1 MDVVAAGEEEAVK
14 AFHHVRDGRLNAE
27 DRHGNAACL
36 RHSLAVVLV
45 QDVQVPRRL
54 FFEVHGY
61 ADKRFHNRTFSFRSF
76 RLLIHLSRSK
86 EYSIFPARKTD
97 F

>member
-1 MDVVAAGEEEAVK
+1 MDVVAASEEEAVK

-36 RHSLAVVLV
+36 RHGLAVVLV
-45 QDVQVPRRL
+45 QDIQVPRGL

-61 ADKRFHNRTFSFRSF
+61 ADERFHNRTFSLRPV

-86 EYSIFPARKTD
+86 EYSTFHGRKTD